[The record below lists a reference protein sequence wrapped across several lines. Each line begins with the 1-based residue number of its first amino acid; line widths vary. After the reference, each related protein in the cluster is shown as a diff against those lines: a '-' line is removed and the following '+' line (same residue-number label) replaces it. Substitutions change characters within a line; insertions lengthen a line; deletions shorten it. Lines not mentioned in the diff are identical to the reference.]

1 MLDESRGSD
10 AVTCARTCACTRAC
24 TRACTCTCTCTRAN
38 ACTNAHSRANTDTDT
53 KHYTVFVCSGVYE
66 RCHLMWQPDANGR
79 RNC

>member
-24 TRACTCTCTCTRAN
+24 TCTCT
-38 ACTNAHSRANTDTDT
+38 CTNAHSRANTDTHSRADTDT
-53 KHYTVFVCSGVYE
+53 KPYTVFVCSDDYE
-66 RCHLMWQPDANGR
+66 RRHLMRQPDANGR

>member
-10 AVTCARTCACTRAC
+10 AVTCARART
-24 TRACTCTCTCTRAN
+24 CTCTCTCTCACAC

-53 KHYTVFVCSGVYE
+53 DTDTKPYAVFVCSDDYE
-66 RCHLMWQPDANGR
+66 RCHLMWQPDANGG